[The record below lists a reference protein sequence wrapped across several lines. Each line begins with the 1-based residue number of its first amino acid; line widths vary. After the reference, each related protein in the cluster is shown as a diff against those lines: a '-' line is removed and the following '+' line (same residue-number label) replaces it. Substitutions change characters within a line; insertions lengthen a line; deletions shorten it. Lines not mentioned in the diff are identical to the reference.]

1 MRAVMPNQER
11 QLIDGEFVTAIIRE
25 RREAPRLVVPQASVQ
40 IDQSGRYVL
49 VVDDQNKVEQR
60 RIETGPNQ
68 GTDVVVTSGVK
79 DGEKVIVDGI
89 QKVRPGQAVQVTEL
103 PTAGG

>member
-1 MRAVMPNQER
+1 
-11 QLIDGEFVTAIIRE
+11 
-25 RREAPRLVVPQASVQ
+25 VPQASVQ

-68 GTDVVVTSGVK
+68 GTDVVVTSASKTAKRSLSTGSRRCGR
-79 DGEKVIVDGI
+79 D
-89 QKVRPGQAVQVTEL
+89 RPCR
-103 PTAGG
+103 